1 MTSRTRIFAALA
13 VVVPALAI
21 PASVGATT
29 LIGSGS
35 SAEQPILTALIAAY
49 HHVQPKVKFIFT
61 ADGGNAGAKDVQQ
74 GRSQFAINT
83 RAPEASDAGLT
94 YYKIFKDG
102 LCIAVNP
109 ANHLTNISTTQAEDI
124 FLGDLTSWSSLPGSG
139 LTSTIAP
146 FGRGSSAGS
155 YTFFQSV
162 VLGGATQAGDVAQES
177 TDGEVATAVKGNP
190 AGIGY
195 RARTLGYGERRQAAG
210 RQRRRVRAGP
220 DQVEQVPPQ
229 PLHLVRPAA
238 QEAEHGSRGVRD
250 LDPHEDRRNGDQQGR
265 RRGDLRKQEHQVEAN

>member
-139 LTSTIAP
+139 LPSTIAP

-195 RARTLGYGERRQAAG
+195 VGLAHSGTGSGVKRLDVNGVACAPAQIKSSKYLLNRYIWFVLPHKKPSTAAEAFVTWIRTKTAAT
-210 RQRRRVRAGP
+210 VINKAGA
-220 DQVEQVPPQ
+220 V
-229 PLHLVRPAA
+229 ATY
-238 QEAEHGSRGVRD
+238 
-250 LDPHEDRRNGDQQGR
+250 
-265 RRGDLRKQEHQVEAN
+265 ANKNIK